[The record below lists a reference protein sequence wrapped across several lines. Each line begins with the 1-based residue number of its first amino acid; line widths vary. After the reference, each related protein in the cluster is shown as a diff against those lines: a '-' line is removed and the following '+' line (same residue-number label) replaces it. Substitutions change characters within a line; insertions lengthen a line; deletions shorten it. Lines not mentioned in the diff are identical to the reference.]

1 MWNALKAHF
10 AKHALFWVIA
20 TGLGGQAFFTAL
32 YDNFY
37 PIPPANMADL
47 GWWQVASLL
56 AKSLSFALGI
66 VVGYLI
72 KSPNGEKP
80 EGTTPPFPSPAKP

>member
-1 MWNALKAHF
+1 MWETLKNHF

-20 TGLGGQAFFTAL
+20 LGMGGQAFFTAL

-37 PIPPANMADL
+37 PIPRANMAEL
-47 GWWQVASLL
+47 GWWQVGALL
-56 AKSLSFALGI
+56 GKSLSFALGI

-72 KSPNGEKP
+72 K
-80 EGTTPPFPSPAKP
+80 TPGNEQKESAAPAKP